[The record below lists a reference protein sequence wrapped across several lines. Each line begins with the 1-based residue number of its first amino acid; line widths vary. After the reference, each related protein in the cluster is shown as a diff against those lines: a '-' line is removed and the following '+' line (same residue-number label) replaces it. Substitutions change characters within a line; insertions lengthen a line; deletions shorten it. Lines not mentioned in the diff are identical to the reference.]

1 MPRGTCSETSLS
13 CQQVLLD
20 KRTCLYNAVSERQ
33 GGIINKWWSQMDL
46 PAPKLPMPLLL
57 PLQSPPLLSASWV
70 VWSSIR
76 EASEL
81 SILQAPSGQ
90 HLADAY
96 TKSPILIFTI
106 WQTFLY
112 LSFCYPE
119 SLIIYLTLCP
129 YHTIP
134 DQHFAQIGTL
144 PTPPY
149 LSPWPAACYHS
160 LHASSRTV
168 YYHSLIVFM
177 LNFNV
182 VQVPYFAWSVM
193 LAEACWVRD
202 SNFNCQIG
210 SVACNTCH
218 HELLCSST

>member
-1 MPRGTCSETSLS
+1 MIIKALCYIPDSPWTF
-13 CQQVLLD
+13 LD
-20 KRTCLYNAVSERQ
+20 ILRLWVPSRQ
-33 GGIINKWWSQMDL
+33 LCADAYTMFH
-46 PAPKLPMPLLL
+46 APLVIL
-57 PLQSPPLLSASWV
+57 
-70 VWSSIR
+70 R
-76 EASEL
+76 
-81 SILQAPSGQ
+81 LQAPSGQ
-90 HLADAY
+90 HHIMQIHTL
-96 TKSPILIFTI
+96 KSPILTFTI
-106 WQTFLY
+106 WQTFLH

-168 YYHSLIVFM
+168 YYHILIVFM